1 MYCVLGIE
9 PQSLPRSEINFINFV
24 HEADRTKV
32 ERAVAIARS
41 GKTPKPG
48 EVRMVRRDGETR
60 TIYMDNELVRGA
72 RDRPLL
78 VTVFKDVTEQRW
90 AAEHHRKMEQQL
102 LHVQKLEAVGT
113 LAGGVAHEI
122 NNALVPVIALTKVMA
137 RKFPAESR
145 ECRNLAMVLAGAER
159 SRDLVKRFVRGIC
172 G

>member
-41 GKTPKPG
+41 AKTTNPR
-48 EVRMVRRDGETR
+48 EVRIVRRDGETR

-90 AAEHHRKMEQQL
+90 AAEHHRKMEQKL
-102 LHVQKLEAVGT
+102 LHG
-113 LAGGVAHEI
+113 
-122 NNALVPVIALTKVMA
+122 P
-137 RKFPAESR
+137 
-145 ECRNLAMVLAGAER
+145 
-159 SRDLVKRFVRGIC
+159 
-172 G
+172 